1 MRKIWMHLCG
11 IAMLVLTATCG
22 AQEKTRTPNYDYH
35 DPGYG
40 PIKWPLRSQ
49 HLLAGHYSGLL
60 QIEGERPE
68 CASAHADLW
77 LEAAVKDQKS
87 HRYTLKYTCLSGQD
101 PKHHRQTVT
110 LRSTWWVDE
119 IAGSCLIL
127 QAEPDPRFPYPSPL
141 YGFRIDETDNP
152 KPGVAEFLSQDGGSC
167 QSGGASEYQD
177 KFLKRVH

>member
-1 MRKIWMHLCG
+1 MRKRWLYLGG
-11 IAMLVLTATCG
+11 IALFALSAACG
-22 AQEKTRTPNYDYH
+22 AQENTRNPNYDYH

-60 QIEGERPE
+60 QISIERTE
-68 CASAHADLW
+68 CASARAELW
-77 LEAAVKDQKS
+77 LEAAVNDQKS
-87 HRYTLKYTCLSGQD
+87 HRYMLKYTCFSGQD
-101 PKHHRQTVT
+101 PKHHRETVT

-127 QAEPDPRFPYPSPL
+127 EAEPDPRFSYPSPA

-152 KPGVAEFLSQDGGSC
+152 KLVVAALLSQDGANC
-167 QSGGASEYQD
+167 QSGGGSEYHD
-177 KFLKRVH
+177 KILKRVH